1 MEIPNLDNGF
11 AVQALLQMECDVCV
25 FYMHYVAFDF
35 KFSGTVAQL
44 ADTLNEINRL
54 QNMWGYMHRN

>member
-1 MEIPNLDNGF
+1 
-11 AVQALLQMECDVCV
+11 V

-44 ADTLNEINRL
+44 SDTLNEIDRL
-54 QNMWGYMHRN
+54 QNLWGYMHRN